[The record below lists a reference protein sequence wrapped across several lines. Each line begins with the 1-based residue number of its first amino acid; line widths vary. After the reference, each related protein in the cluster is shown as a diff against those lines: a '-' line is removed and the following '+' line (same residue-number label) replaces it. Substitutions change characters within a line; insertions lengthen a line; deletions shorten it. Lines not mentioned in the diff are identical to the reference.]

1 MNSKKVEFTEKE
13 YREMFQIFLIRA
25 KYKSF
30 PIFEEFKKNVDKFI
44 ELTLDTYIS
53 NIGSKDEAI
62 KKWID
67 YIGSEEL
74 ALDYFRT
81 IDSWHAYT

>member
-30 PIFEEFKKNVDKFI
+30 PIFEEFKKNVDN
-44 ELTLDTYIS
+44 YIS

>member
-13 YREMFQIFLIRA
+13 YREIFQIFLIRA
-25 KYKSF
+25 KYESF
-30 PIFEEFKKNVDKFI
+30 PIYEEFKRNIDKFI
-44 ELTLDTYIS
+44 ELTLDAYIS
-53 NIGSKDEAI
+53 GIGSRDEAI

-67 YIGSEEL
+67 YIDSEEL